1 MPSGI
6 DKDDSW
12 SKNYLKTESGCPY
25 FPLTG
30 ADVFGDY
37 MFYTTVSK
45 QALKL
50 RLSSEKR
57 EEQGKISYIL
67 SPLHSGSITGICT
80 SLKRQIIATSSTDKT
95 LRVWSYNAMS
105 YNVQLE
111 ICEKSY
117 DEVLSIALHPSG
129 NYLVAANNAYI
140 KFYNIYP
147 KQLNSY
153 AEVPIKTCKEM
164 KFTTHGNLL
173 ACARANE
180 ILVIQFLTI

>member
-1 MPSGI
+1 
-6 DKDDSW
+6 
-12 SKNYLKTESGCPY
+12 
-25 FPLTG
+25 
-30 ADVFGDY
+30 
-37 MFYTTVSK
+37 
-45 QALKL
+45 
-50 RLSSEKR
+50 
-57 EEQGKISYIL
+57 
-67 SPLHSGSITGICT
+67 
-80 SLKRQIIATSSTDKT
+80 
-95 LRVWSYNAMS
+95 MS
-105 YNVQLE
+105 YNVNLE

-164 KFTTHGNLL
+164 KLTTHGNLL

-180 ILVIQFLTI
+180 ILVI